1 MRITKVR
8 SATPLQSFSRALL
21 TSLLGGRKYGAD
33 GKPLEKW
40 TGDDVEGKR
49 REKEE
54 ASEIFKGYWRRCT
67 SHEKYLELKEEWMK
81 AKKEYEK
88 QGSKSRTAAS

>member
-1 MRITKVR
+1 MRTTKVC
-8 SATPLQSFSRALL
+8 SLLPFLSISFGFSRLCQ
-21 TSLLGGRKYGAD
+21 GGRKYGTD
-33 GKPLEKW
+33 GKTLEKW
-40 TGDDVEGKR
+40 TGDDVGGKR

-54 ASEIFKGYWRRCT
+54 ASEIFKRFWRRCT

-88 QGSKSRTAAS
+88 KASKLMKAAS